1 MGKESPATREPAFN
15 RDPIREGVTAG
26 EAGLAPRQPLPR
38 RYRPPWLPLQVGED
52 GALVPDDTEQALI
65 ARALRA
71 EGDTLRAIQ
80 VVLETQYGRKMSLDA
95 LHRAPAEQRPE

>member
-1 MGKESPATREPAFN
+1 
-15 RDPIREGVTAG
+15 
-26 EAGLAPRQPLPR
+26 
-38 RYRPPWLPLQVGED
+38 
-52 GALVPDDTEQALI
+52 VPDDTEQALI